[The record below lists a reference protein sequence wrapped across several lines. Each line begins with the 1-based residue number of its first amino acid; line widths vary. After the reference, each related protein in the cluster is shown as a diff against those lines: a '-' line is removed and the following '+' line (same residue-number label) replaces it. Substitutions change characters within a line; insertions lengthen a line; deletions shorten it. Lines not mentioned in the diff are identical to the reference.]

1 MDNPSASFGGTALYT
16 REALG
21 ERSRD
26 DLQGDFAGGESD
38 ECLRH
43 VMSLLCKRDE
53 SALRSLY
60 SLLTSPLCGGT
71 HVLCFGNPTSKGQ
84 SRTPVPTKIITRRS
98 LSSLRVAYH
107 HCAFG
112 AS

>member
-16 REALG
+16 REA

-26 DLQGDFAGGESD
+26 DLPGDFAGGESD
-38 ECLRH
+38 ECLWH

-71 HVLCFGNPTSKGQ
+71 HVLCFGNPKR
-84 SRTPVPTKIITRRS
+84 SRS
-98 LSSLRVAYH
+98 NLRAAH
-107 HCAFG
+107 LRKHKFAR
-112 AS
+112 A